1 MTLTKTDFKEY
12 LLCDKCLWVKKKKP
26 EEYTAGEFSLFL
38 QKLIKDGY
46 EVESYVQ
53 KLFPDG
59 VFVSGNKETLISKT
73 KALLAG
79 DKHAGTERA
88 GRPIFQATFETDEGL
103 FAKVDILNFNKE
115 ANKWDLYEVKA
126 SSEIKTDIKHNHI
139 KDVIFQT
146 IVAEDSGIDI
156 GDSYIIYVNKKYRRA
171 GALDLNK
178 LFIIE
183 NITEQVLEQ
192 KELVRVEIQ
201 SALTMLAKDDI
212 SLDGCECLYKSHGQ
226 RCDCFFKFNPE
237 VPEYSVHNIVS
248 GNKLKALLADG
259 ILEVTD
265 IPEDFDLTDKQAD
278 KVTLQKIGKPL
289 IDKTA
294 IAKTLPELVFPIYFL
309 DYETYG
315 SPIPLLDGYK
325 TNQQIVFQVSVHVL
339 QEDGTL
345 EHFEYLA
352 NKLEGATRGLVDMLK
367 ANIGQVGSVVVW
379 YESFEK
385 GRNAELAELHPED
398 SGFMEDL
405 NSRVFDLMKVFK
417 KDYLHPDFQGSASI
431 KKVLPV
437 IVPELSYKSLDVQ
450 NGTMALSEWEKMIK
464 GDMSEGDIEKTK
476 ESLLKY
482 CALDTLAMVEIYR
495 KLKEV
500 N

>member
-1 MTLTKTDFKEY
+1 VILTKTDFKEY
-12 LLCDKCLWVKKKKP
+12 LLCNKCLWVKKKKP

-38 QKLIKDGY
+38 KKLIKDGY

-53 KLFPDG
+53 KLFPEG
-59 VFVSGNKETLISKT
+59 VFVSGDKEKLISKT
-73 KALLAG
+73 RELLTG
-79 DKHAGTERA
+79 DK
-88 GRPIFQATFETDEGL
+88 PIFQATFKTSEGL

-115 ANKWDLYEVKA
+115 TKKWDLYEVKA

-146 IVAEDSGIDI
+146 IVVGDSGVDV
-156 GDSYIIYVNKKYRRA
+156 GDSYIIYINKEYRRD
-171 GALDLNK
+171 GELDLGK

-183 NITEQVLEQ
+183 NITDKVVEQ
-192 KELVRVEIQ
+192 KDLVRGEIR
-201 SALTMLAKDDI
+201 SALKMLEKDGV

-248 GNKLKALLADG
+248 GNKLKALLVDG
-259 ILEVTD
+259 VLEVID
-265 IPEDFDLTDKQAD
+265 IPEDFDLTDIQRDRVA
-278 KVTLQKIGKPL
+278 LQKRGKPL
-289 IDKTA
+289 INKEA
-294 IAKTLPELVFPIYFL
+294 VGQILSELVFPIYL
-309 DYETYG
+309 IDYETYG

-325 TNQQIVFQVSVHVL
+325 TNQQVVFQVSVHVL
-339 QEDGTL
+339 QEDGKL

-352 NKLEGATRGLVDMLK
+352 NGLNGATRGLVDMLK
-367 ANIGQVGSVVVW
+367 AKIGPVGSVVVW
-379 YESFEK
+379 YEIFEK
-385 GRNAELAELHPED
+385 GRNKELAVLHPED
-398 SGFMEDL
+398 RGFMEDL
-405 NSRVFDLMKVFK
+405 NNRVFDLMKVFK

-464 GDMSEGDIEKTK
+464 GGMTDVDIEKTK
-476 ESLLKY
+476 ENLLKY
-482 CALDTLAMVEIYR
+482 CALDTLAMVEIYK
-495 KLKEV
+495 KLKEMR
-500 N
+500 